1 MASNIINIDQ
11 NVICSALKWLILNK
25 QLPDGTF
32 KEDAPVIHGEMIV
45 SETCFKHYDTFSLI
59 FDSTSCCS
67 KPVCFLLF
75 RGMQFFFYVPRKKE
89 KTGFEQQGG
98 D

>member
-32 KEDAPVIHGEMIV
+32 KEDAPVIHGEMTV
-45 SETCFKHYDTFSLI
+45 SATSFKHYNTKWIVHSKLKI
-59 FDSTSCCS
+59 CS
-67 KPVCFLLF
+67 YCSQHV
-75 RGMQFFFYVPRKKE
+75 
-89 KTGFEQQGG
+89 
-98 D
+98 